1 MAYVAV
7 AKALYDYQPQD
18 PDTELAFNEDH
29 ILYII
34 DKEDDDWWKAKLKDD
49 AGGADGQVGLVPA
62 TYVEEIPPISTTR
75 AMFAYESTSPE
86 ELSMSDESALHVY
99 SIEDD
104 WLLVRLDSDP
114 SSKLGFVPRNYCEPL
129 DASDQVQVA
138 DAADT
143 EAELEAQRQA
153 EREKELAEKQRQLK
167 LKDKVE
173 TWSVSELEGKKKK
186 KGTLGVGNAA
196 VFFASDTDKAAP
208 VKQYPITDVLSVSQ
222 PSSKNLSLSLSTLAE
237 PLQFHCGS
245 SDTARAILTKL
256 EQSKAAAGE
265 ALELLNEEAQPASS
279 EDEAEV
285 EPEPEPEPEPQ
296 HERAPQPAFTPLPPP
311 SHPSRTISATSN
323 NSEPKGVRFAEP
335 EPAQQAVEEA
345 ATVLYDFDAAGD
357 DELTVKENDTVTI
370 VDKENDEWWLV
381 KDPRGQQG
389 VVPAAYLQLNDG
401 SVPAPPASAAD
412 EPAAAAYD
420 EDDEEG
426 YHAAEAEARAAQQ
439 ESERQ
444 RQLAAAEE
452 ERRRI
457 QAAAEARRMQE
468 EEDRQLAIQI
478 EEEQKERAARKALR
492 RQEEERRRREEEAK
506 AARENARAGGLQPP
520 QITKRPSGNDVA
532 AAANRL
538 PTRGHAAPARP
549 PENARS
555 KPNPAKIRTWS
566 DKSGQFDVEAE
577 YLGLLNGKVRLH
589 KLNGVIIDVPLEKM
603 SARDTELIRRHE
615 AKKARK
621 ASMDEDDRPLSQQ
634 PTGRRPGQRSVE
646 STHRSEE
653 PIPADVVRASKA
665 AAASK
670 RPPFDW
676 FEFFLSAGCDMD
688 DCTRYAA
695 NFERDRIDD
704 SILPDLENS
713 TLRSLGLREGDVI
726 RVRKVIQS
734 RFSKKTPEQQA
745 QIEKDEELARQLQEQ
760 ETSGKAPGLFTGPNG
775 KLANNTRRGRPE
787 KKSTGPESVDAAALA
802 AASDKLA
809 QVTLTPT
816 PPSAPTPPPVV
827 LTPPTVEEKKP
838 TAPATSTG
846 FDDDAWT
853 IKPISKPAS
862 PAPAAITTSSS
873 PASSAPVLTSPK
885 VVANNTDSLLAQI
898 NALRPASTG
907 ISQNNTGGSFDKFS
921 HMTGAPRAPSAPAQ
935 PPPAPQQQQQLQSH
949 LSPQPT
955 AQPQQSFATNPYGLG
970 VQNSGQ
976 PLSMLAQQTG
986 MSTLSNN
993 SSIAPRGPLA
1003 PVPAN
1008 QGLLNPMQ
1016 PQATG
1021 MFVPTRD
1028 LSPMGA
1034 QQTGFQPQ
1042 PQQPTS
1048 FQPQQQQPQTTS
1060 SFHAQPQM
1068 MPQQT
1073 GFYAGQMGMQPNFT
1087 GFPQQQQQQS
1097 TFNTIASMPPPQPQ
1111 QSQQAPDKFAPSNIF
1126 AAMKKTDFGK
1136 PEEQQPQAAG
1146 KYDALRPISTGYNG
1160 APGMMPQQ
1168 TGMMAQP
1175 TGMMPQQTGM
1185 MGMQGQG
1192 MPGMMSQTT
1201 GYNPMMYQNQT
1212 GYGYR

>member
-18 PDTELAFNEDH
+18 PDTELAFHEDH

-62 TYVEEIPPISTTR
+62 TYVEEIPPMSTTR

-129 DASDQVQVA
+129 DESEQVQVA

-153 EREKELAEKQRQLK
+153 QRERELAEKQRQLK

-173 TWSVSELEGKKKK
+173 TWSISELDGKKKK

-222 PSSKNLSLSLSTLAE
+222 PSSKTLSLSLSTLAE

-245 SDTARAILTKL
+245 SDTAYAILAKL

-265 ALELLNEEAQPASS
+265 ALELLNEEQAHAASS
-279 EDEAEV
+279 EDEAA
-285 EPEPEPEPEPQ
+285 EPEPEPEAEAEAVAQPEPK
-296 HERAPQPAFTPLPPP
+296 RAAQPAFTPLPPP
-311 SHPSRTISATSN
+311 SHPSRAISAASATSN

-335 EPAQQAVEEA
+335 EQPSQPGQENEA

-381 KDPRGQQG
+381 KDTSGQQG
-389 VVPAAYLQLNDG
+389 VVPAAYLQLHDG
-401 SVPAPPASAAD
+401 SVPAPSVSAA
-412 EPAAAAYD
+412 EQ
-420 EDDEEG
+420 DDEEERG
-426 YHAAEAEARAAQQ
+426 AQAEAQARAAQQ

-457 QAAAEARRMQE
+457 QAAAETRRMQE
-468 EEDRQLAIQI
+468 EEDRQLAFQI
-478 EEEQKERAARKALR
+478 EEEQRERAARKALR

-577 YLGLLNGKVRLH
+577 YLGLMNGKVRLH

-621 ASMDEDDRPLSQQ
+621 ANMDEDDRPLSQQ
-634 PTGRRPGQRSVE
+634 QQQQPTTGRRPGQRSIE
-646 STHRSEE
+646 STYRSEE
-653 PIPADVVRASKA
+653 PIPADIVRASKA
-665 AAASK
+665 AAANR

-688 DCTRYAA
+688 DCTRYAS

-704 SILPDLENS
+704 SILSDLDNG

-726 RVRKVIQS
+726 RVCKVIQA

-760 ETSGKAPGLFTGPNG
+760 ETSGKAPGLFTGPDG
-775 KLANNTRRGRPE
+775 KLANHTRRGRPE
-787 KKSTGPESVDAAALA
+787 KKSVGPESVDAAALA

-809 QVTLTPT
+809 QVSLVPT
-816 PPSAPTPPPVV
+816 PPSVPTPPPPVV
-827 LTPPTVEEKKP
+827 LTPTPILEEKKP
-838 TAPATSTG
+838 TAPTALSG

-862 PAPAAITTSSS
+862 PAPATITTNSSPAPSAPAAVSTSSS
-873 PASSAPVLTSPK
+873 K
-885 VVANNTDSLLAQI
+885 VANNTDSLLAQI
-898 NALRPASTG
+898 NALRPASADV
-907 ISQNNTGGSFDKFS
+907 SRNNTGGSFDKFS
-921 HMTGAPRAPSAPAQ
+921 QMASSPHAPPPPPSSSAPAQ
-935 PPPAPQQQQQLQSH
+935 PQSQ

-955 AQPQQSFATNPYGLG
+955 AQSQQSFAPNAYGLG
-970 VQNSGQ
+970 VQNSGR
-976 PLSMLAQQTG
+976 PMSMLAQQTG
-986 MSTLSNN
+986 MSTMSN
-993 SSIAPRGPLA
+993 SSNAPRGPLA

-1034 QQTGFQPQ
+1034 QQTGFQSQQ
-1042 PQQPTS
+1042 PQLTG
-1048 FQPQQQQPQTTS
+1048 FQPQQQQ
-1060 SFHAQPQM
+1060 QM

-1073 GFYAGQMGMQPNFT
+1073 GFYPGQMGMQPNFT

-1097 TFNTIASMPPPQPQ
+1097 TFNAIASIPPPQPQ
-1111 QSQQAPDKFAPSNIF
+1111 QSQQAAPDKFAPSNIF

-1146 KYDALRPISTGYNG
+1146 KYDALRPLTTGYNG

-1192 MPGMMSQTT
+1192 MPGMMPQMT